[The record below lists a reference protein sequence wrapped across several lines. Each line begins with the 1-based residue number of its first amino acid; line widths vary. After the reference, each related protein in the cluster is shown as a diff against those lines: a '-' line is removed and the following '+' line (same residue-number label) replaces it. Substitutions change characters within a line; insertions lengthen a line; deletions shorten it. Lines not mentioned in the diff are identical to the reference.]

1 MEHTHVEISDLV
13 NRIDTGEIRLPEIQR
28 AYVWKPTQVA
38 HLIDSLYRGY
48 PSGSMLLWRPS
59 GKVRERMASI
69 TAGGVNPL
77 GTVQYLL
84 DGQQR
89 LTSLH
94 RVFHRHPRATVV
106 FNVATEK
113 FQVQSAL
120 TAKDAHWVTAADVL
134 LTDTPSTIRKT
145 IIAADPALNEDL
157 VDKRLARL
165 SSIARYRYYLEI
177 LTDLAYEEVAQIFV
191 RVNSRGRALKTVD
204 LTLATLSARWPGVVQ
219 KIEDESDNC
228 RQRGWPRMDATFL
241 VRTLAGTATSA
252 ATLGQL
258 PETPTEDLEAAWKRV
273 KLGVEWLTRLLA
285 ENAQIK
291 TSTLIPSMNALVPLA
306 VLLGRLAEAKDEPL
320 EEADALIYWLYAVFI
335 TGRFSAAA
343 DTKIATD
350 SLAARSGDPVHNL
363 YKNAGLT
370 SSPVAVTAT
379 NLIGKG
385 AGSPYFLLSYLAAKG
400 RHAKDWWH
408 DIEIS
413 ETSGAGGFSI
423 EYHHVHPQVTL
434 RPSYSKGEI
443 NDLANLAFISA
454 TANKKISGRSPK
466 AYFREL
472 LDPAVAKDELS
483 PHLVP
488 LAEDLRTEDRYSAF
502 LVERRAL
509 LVAAMN
515 ELLLERMPAWVGEA
529 AAHVEVSETSLSLTL
544 YEGSDPRLA
553 FDARVEGER
562 YFASIAM
569 IEFER
574 FLRDVEDGIAATLD
588 IGGQTA
594 STEPGDEDVVIPV
607 GALEVTGAHRDWQAV
622 IERERSEAL
631 VSDEPMEPDSAA
643 FDGERVEFAI
653 AESD

>member
-69 TAGGVNPL
+69 TPGGGNPL
-77 GTVQYLL
+77 ATAQYLL

-94 RVFHRHPRATVV
+94 RVFHRHPQATVV

-113 FQVQSAL
+113 FQVQSAA
-120 TAKDAHWVTAADVL
+120 TAKDAHWVKAADVL
-134 LTDTPSTIRKT
+134 LTDKPSTIRKT
-145 IIAADPALNEDL
+145 IISADPELDEDL
-157 VDKRLARL
+157 VDAHLARL
-165 SSIARYRYYLEI
+165 ASVAHYRYYLEI

-219 KIEDESDNC
+219 KIEEESDKC
-228 RQRGWPRMDATFL
+228 AQGGWRRMDATFFM
-241 VRTLAGTATSA
+241 RALAATATSA
-252 ATLGQL
+252 ASLSQL
-258 PETPTEDLEAAWKRV
+258 PETPIPELETAWHRV

-291 TSTLIPSMNALVPLA
+291 TSTLIPSMNALVPLV

-350 SLAARSGDPVHNL
+350 ALAVRSGDPIRNL

-370 SSPVAVTAT
+370 SAPVAVTAA

-385 AGSPYFLLSYLAAKG
+385 AGSPYFLLSYLVAKS

-434 RPSYSKGEI
+434 RQAYSKGEI

-454 TANKKISGRSPK
+454 TANKKISGRSPE
-466 AYFREL
+466 AYFPEL
-472 LDPAVAKDELS
+472 VDPLTGKDELS

-488 LAEDLRTEDRYSAF
+488 LEQDLRSAARYPVF
-502 LVERRAL
+502 LVQRRAL
-509 LVAAMN
+509 LAAAMN
-515 ELLLERMPAWVGEA
+515 DLLLGRMPTWVGEA
-529 AAHVEVSETSLSLTL
+529 DPAVGGSKTSLSLAL

-553 FDARVEGER
+553 FDARVDGER
-562 YFASIAM
+562 HFASVAM
-569 IEFER
+569 SEFER
-574 FLRDVEDGIAATLD
+574 FLRDVEDGIATTLD

-594 STEPGDEDVVIPV
+594 VAEPGDEDIVIPI
-607 GALEVTGAHRDWQAV
+607 GALAVTGSQGDWKAV
-622 IERERSEAL
+622 LERERSDAQ
-631 VSDEPMEPDSAA
+631 VTDEPIELDSDV
-643 FDGERVEFAI
+643 FDGDRVEFAI
-653 AESD
+653 VDSD